1 MLFSELTLT
10 TNFEDVLHQVVRM
23 PLSVAI
29 CDSSRFLFLV
39 PLCVTALIVSLF
51 LFRGVVRHS
60 GSYGTP
66 PELSALQKILVPTSS
81 RWGLSSRQLVAR
93 SRVSSHRTI
102 WLSLDALIHCIV
114 SGDIELRHPPRD
126 LPGLLH
132 SSILVDGWDVRLCVH
147 LSHRFRAILW
157 TILTRFFDVSHE
169 KERCSDC

>member
-1 MLFSELTLT
+1 MLLSELTLT
-10 TNFEDVLHQVVRM
+10 TNFEDVLRQVARM

-29 CDSSRFLFLV
+29 CDYSRFLFLV
-39 PLCVTALIVSLF
+39 PLCVTALVSLF
-51 LFRGVVRHS
+51 LFRDIIGHP
-60 GSYGTP
+60 GSHGTP

-81 RWGLSSRQLVAR
+81 RWSLSSHQLVAR

-114 SGDIELRHPPRD
+114 SGDVEFRHPPRD

-132 SSILVDGWDVRLCVH
+132 SSVLVDGWDVRLYVH
-147 LSHRFRAILW
+147 LSHRFHAILW
-157 TILTRFFDVSHE
+157 SILTRFFDVSHE